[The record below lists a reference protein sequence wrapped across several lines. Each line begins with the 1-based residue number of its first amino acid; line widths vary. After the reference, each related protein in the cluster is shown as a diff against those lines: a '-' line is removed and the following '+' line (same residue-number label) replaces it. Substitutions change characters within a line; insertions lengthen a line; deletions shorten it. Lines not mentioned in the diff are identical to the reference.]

1 MKLQSADFAPVMKI
15 LVFVVEQKSLWR
27 KRLIVGTRCEVCPP
41 FYLKSLMLFKILPII
56 QKLQSIENLRNLN
69 LQIGGF
75 PRKLRTCP
83 IQALKRLIWIWSP
96 LLNIL
101 FTFPYHSAEAK

>member
-1 MKLQSADFAPVMKI
+1 M
-15 LVFVVEQKSLWR
+15 EQKSLWR

-41 FYLKSLMLFKILPII
+41 FYLKSLMLPVKILPII

-75 PRKLRTCP
+75 PRRLRTCP

-96 LLNIL
+96 LLDIL
-101 FTFPYHSAEAK
+101 FTFLYHFAEAK